1 MSVEENKAI
10 IRRYVDEMN
19 NRNDAY
25 MHEYFSPQYVYHG
38 PSADLDKNAFIEV
51 HNAML
56 ATFPD
61 ARMTVLDQVAEGDKV
76 TTRWELNGTHRGD
89 MLGVAP
95 TGKEISVTGIII
107 SRFEG
112 GKVAEEWEESDMLG
126 LLEQIGTVPATA

>member
-1 MSVEENKAI
+1 MSLEENKAI
-10 IRRYVDEMN
+10 IRRYVEEMN

-25 MHEYFSPQYVYHG
+25 LDQHFTSQYVYHG
-38 PSADLDKNAFIEV
+38 PSADLDKDAFIEF

-76 TTRWELNGTHRGD
+76 TTRWELQGTHRGEA
-89 MLGVAP
+89 LGIAP
-95 TGKEISVTGIII
+95 TGRRVAITGIII

-126 LLEQIGTVPATA
+126 LMEQIATVPTPA